1 MSRAIRLGLIFV
13 LSSLLW
19 FQLIPNVLPVHFERY
34 LADLHGM
41 AAGPHTPLALIGM
54 NVLVLVFLVWGEI
67 RRRMAAPSQ
76 RHAVDL
82 LLAARRERVVVRLLI
97 PLSVM
102 AVCGALWWV
111 LFNGGG

>member
-19 FQLIPNVLPVHFERY
+19 FQIIPNVLPVHFERY

-41 AAGPHTPLALIGM
+41 FAGTHTPLALIGM
-54 NVLVLVFLVWGEI
+54 NVTVLVFLVWGEI
-67 RRRMAAPSQ
+67 RSRMDAPSQ

-82 LLAARRERVVVRLLI
+82 LLAARRERVARVLI

-111 LFNGGG
+111 LFNAG